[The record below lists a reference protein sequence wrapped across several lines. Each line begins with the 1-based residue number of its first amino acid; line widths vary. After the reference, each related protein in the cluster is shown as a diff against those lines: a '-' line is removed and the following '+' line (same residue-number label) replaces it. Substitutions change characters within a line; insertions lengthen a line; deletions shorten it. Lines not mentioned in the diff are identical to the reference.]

1 MKYYLAPMMGYTDC
15 YLRNLA
21 EKLYGDNIQ
30 TFSEMIVDKAIIHN
44 EINIIQ
50 KHFLKNN
57 KSAIQIA
64 GSDPQEITQAI
75 NSILFILAK
84 YSVIPVK
91 FISFLKIDLLIGNV
105 IKSHLDELAKWFD
118 I

>member
-50 KHFLKNN
+50 KHFLKN
-57 KSAIQIA
+57 
-64 GSDPQEITQAI
+64 TI
-75 NSILFILAK
+75 NMGAVAYK
-84 YSVIPVK
+84 AYKPVTR
-91 FISFLKIDLLIGNV
+91 
-105 IKSHLDELAKWFD
+105 
-118 I
+118 

>member
-1 MKYYLAPMMGYTDC
+1 
-15 YLRNLA
+15 
-21 EKLYGDNIQ
+21 
-30 TFSEMIVDKAIIHN
+30 MIVDKAIIHN

-75 NSILFILAK
+75 NIINKVELIQHVNLTLGVPAQEYK
-84 YSVIPVK
+84 
-91 FISFLKIDLLIGNV
+91 KIC
-105 IKSHLDELAKWFD
+105 
-118 I
+118 